1 MTWNLRLVMM
11 VGAHEEPYMEL
22 REVFYDD
29 QGVPVGHSRATVGGE
44 NLDEVQ
50 QYLERAQ
57 GGIMKP
63 ILRQEDFVG
72 KLLPL
77 DDEWDL

>member
-29 QGVPVGHSRATVGGE
+29 EGVPVGHSRASVGGE

-50 QYLERAQ
+50 QYLDRAH

-63 ILRQEDFVG
+63 ILRQGDFVG
-72 KLLPL
+72 KLSPL
-77 DDEWDL
+77 DDDWN

>member
-44 NLDEVQ
+44 TLDEVQ
-50 QYLERAQ
+50 EYLERVR

-72 KLLPL
+72 KLSPL
-77 DDEWDL
+77 DDDWN